1 MSNFFTFISGTIFG
15 AYVAQNYEIPSVKK
29 VTENIM
35 EYIKSIEKK

>member
-1 MSNFFTFISGTIFG
+1 MSNFLTLLEELFFG

-29 VTENIM
+29 VTANIL